1 MDFNFLRDM
10 AYLVLAARRT
20 LSYTYAIRFYL
31 KGLEKQQFFDFL
43 VKDLERTLET
53 LTKYSEEKWSEYLE
67 FDSHGLLIMAKKF
80 FEYKTKVNSVRQA
93 LEMYFNKT
101 MVSIQNGLPE
111 VPESKKTDN
120 SDYNF
125 VEMNGAPWTCRNCR
139 VLNGST
145 VPNC

>member
-1 MDFNFLRDM
+1 MEFKFLRDM

-67 FDSHGLLIMAKKF
+67 FDSHGLLVMGKKF

-101 MVSIQNGLPE
+101 MMSI
-111 VPESKKTDN
+111 
-120 SDYNF
+120 
-125 VEMNGAPWTCRNCR
+125 
-139 VLNGST
+139 
-145 VPNC
+145 